1 MVFALY
7 FIYHVS
13 CCSFSYFKNPFFR
26 MTVLDP
32 VPSLGRDPQE
42 LAEEVRGKM
51 LEELKRDFESQQK
64 RKKKN

>member
-1 MVFALY
+1 MFHAVHFP
-7 FIYHVS
+7 IS
-13 CCSFSYFKNPFFR
+13 KTPFFR

-64 RKKKN
+64 RKKEN